1 MRPHAAISYR
11 YKTIVLSVA
20 FSCTIIFLSSLIS
33 RCHPGVYF
41 PGFLIKC
48 RILYYQLI
56 APLPPMTQTVLHT
69 PLFHIT
75 VSSTVETSCW
85 SDDEVQADVAVQRN
99 GSDDGEQASELGKR
113 QRCFELAPGDEDAKR
128 VGENPGDSN
137 DQEASE
143 SRKPRRR
150 LERAVGGED
159 AKRRGVDSSGQQSG
173 AENIPGPKRCAGDG
187 TDQDGG
193 ASGVIF
199 DDGLNQSRARKG
211 PCVNG
216 CVTSSQK
223 SKNGRPVWKAMPS
236 PSPWPGTPS
245 GSTLCRK
252 CYDRVS
258 KMRRKSQP

>member
-1 MRPHAAISYR
+1 
-11 YKTIVLSVA
+11 
-20 FSCTIIFLSSLIS
+20 
-33 RCHPGVYF
+33 
-41 PGFLIKC
+41 
-48 RILYYQLI
+48 
-56 APLPPMTQTVLHT
+56 MTQPVLHT
-69 PLFHIT
+69 SLFL
-75 VSSTVETSCW
+75 SLA
-85 SDDEVQADVAVQRN
+85 DGEVQMDVAVQRN
-99 GSDDGEQASELGKR
+99 GSDDGEPASEPGESQRRFERSLG
-113 QRCFELAPGDEDAKR
+113 DDDAKR
-128 VGENPGDSN
+128 RTVSGGTQGIGMETAKDAEGHPGDSN

-143 SRKPRRR
+143 SRKRRR
-150 LERAVGGED
+150 SLERALGDEA

-193 ASGVIF
+193 VSGVIF

>member
-1 MRPHAAISYR
+1 
-11 YKTIVLSVA
+11 
-20 FSCTIIFLSSLIS
+20 
-33 RCHPGVYF
+33 
-41 PGFLIKC
+41 
-48 RILYYQLI
+48 
-56 APLPPMTQTVLHT
+56 MTQTVLHT

-75 VSSTVETSCW
+75 VSSIVETSCW

-99 GSDDGEQASELGKR
+99 GSDDGEPASELGKR
-113 QRCFELAPGDEDAKR
+113 QRCFERAPGDEDAKR

-173 AENIPGPKRCAGDG
+173 AENIPGPKGCAGDG

-193 ASGVIF
+193 VSGVIF
-199 DDGLNQSRARKG
+199 EEDGRGTDAVDGSHGLAQSRARKG

-252 CYDRVS
+252 CYDRAN
-258 KMRRKSQP
+258 KMRRKPQP